1 MFISRSVGLA
11 LLRVHEDPTQRNS
24 TPRLQGCDGLPQETS
39 AWISL
44 LQTNETYDG
53 RTWRGWKNQVLLGI
67 PRLDLIFF
75 KYFTVAQYH

>member
-11 LLRVHEDPTQRNS
+11 LLRVDEDPAQRNS
-24 TPRLQGCDGLPQETS
+24 TPRLQGCDGLPQETP

-53 RTWRGWKNQVLLGI
+53 WTWGSWKNQVLVGYL
-67 PRLDLIFF
+67 
-75 KYFTVAQYH
+75 VSM